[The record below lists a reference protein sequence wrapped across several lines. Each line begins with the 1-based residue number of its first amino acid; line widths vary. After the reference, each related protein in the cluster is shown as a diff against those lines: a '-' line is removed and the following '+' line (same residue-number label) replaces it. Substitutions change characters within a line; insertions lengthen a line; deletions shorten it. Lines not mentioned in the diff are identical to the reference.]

1 MDDREVVG
9 PRTRHG
15 WKTGLLLALCGM
27 FASGPVVAQ
36 WAVVDVPHTV
46 KTALGWVA
54 QYQQMIETYQRQVE
68 QLQTLDKQYKQA
80 LVTGE
85 AYSGNAGYREHF
97 EERDQDAD
105 LEKRCGA
112 SPAKHPM
119 GAEQHAYCTA
129 MVRIENRRFN
139 AVVAMLKDVSERD
152 EELRAAYAE
161 RAGIGEA
168 EEGKLASNTNRILSI
183 QGQLQ
188 NDVQN
193 SEQLLAAYDTTLR
206 TLREN
211 HVRVANEALKGS
223 AGGAVVQGLALKLA
237 LRAARERDR

>member
-1 MDDREVVG
+1 MEDREVRR
-9 PRTRHG
+9 PRRPWPSG
-15 WKTGLLLALCGM
+15 AGLVLVLCG
-27 FASGPVVAQ
+27 ACVAGPAAAQ

-119 GAEQHAYCTA
+119 GAEQHAYC
-129 MVRIENRRFN
+129 
-139 AVVAMLKDVSERD
+139 
-152 EELRAAYAE
+152 
-161 RAGIGEA
+161 
-168 EEGKLASNTNRILSI
+168 
-183 QGQLQ
+183 
-188 NDVQN
+188 
-193 SEQLLAAYDTTLR
+193 
-206 TLREN
+206 
-211 HVRVANEALKGS
+211 
-223 AGGAVVQGLALKLA
+223 
-237 LRAARERDR
+237 